1 MLLNAAS
8 ALVVVVWSG
17 GHRNDAGDDGGGDP
31 YGGDVEDGESVH
43 GVRRG
48 YARSVQGSKGN
59 VRARLPCQT
68 RVLDSGCVT
77 HGGGG
82 ALLQW
87 RLGLRREECE
97 AGSWRWW
104 PHSP

>member
-17 GHRNDAGDDGGGDP
+17 GHRNDAGDDEGGDP

-59 VRARLPCQT
+59 VRARLAGQT
-68 RVLDSGCVT
+68 RALERVCAT
-77 HGGGG
+77 HGGVG
-82 ALLQW
+82 ARLQW
-87 RLGLRREECE
+87 RNELRRR
-97 AGSWRWW
+97 GGLGGTRIR
-104 PHSP
+104 